1 MTLFGTNRKLRALFS
16 LMAVLVLFLA
26 LSAGVLAM
34 RQKELL
40 HDLERVHAV
49 KELELMGTLA
59 REALL
64 KRDYA
69 TVVQFL
75 HSWGLDNPDIAAIEA
90 VATNGYRLALYEK
103 EHSTNNTF
111 TASTDVMHGDRK
123 LMSIKMVKDLAG
135 VDRRLNG
142 LFLQGTAA
150 FLIFAVVMGS
160 VLWVTLRRTAI
171 IPMEEHVREIEKL
184 NRGLESRVEKRTA
197 DLVAANS
204 ALKFQ
209 MKERLKAEEK
219 LRRNKAELVRQNEKL
234 KRLDTVKDSLVR
246 DISHELKTPVANHLM
261 QLEMLGGILDGQ
273 EAIDS
278 VREIL
283 EVMEFGIRR
292 QQAIIGNILV
302 MSRLEEGGRRPVI
315 LPLRIDTL
323 IEDVLNEYRHVISA
337 YGINLQLELIPATI
351 ETDRELLRHVFSN
364 LVDNAVKY
372 RDHKEPWLQI
382 RMEAGEDV
390 ITVLVRDNGVG
401 FSDIELKKAFERFYQ
416 SSASTDGVGL
426 GLSIVRKILQKL
438 GGAVDIESEG
448 KQKGS
453 AFLVSLPV
461 QAAGDIKRT
470 TQLEGEQG

>member
-1 MTLFGTNRKLRALFS
+1 MTIFGTNRKLRALFS

-34 RQKELL
+34 RQKDLL
-40 HDLERVHAV
+40 HDLERAHAI

-59 REALL
+59 REALI

-90 VATNGYRLALYEK
+90 VATNGYRLALYERENK
-103 EHSTNNTF
+103 TVNTF
-111 TASTDVMHGDRK
+111 RAVTDVMHGDQK
-123 LMSIKMVKDLAG
+123 LMTISMVKDLAG
-135 VDRRLNG
+135 VDGRLNG

-150 FLIFAVVMGS
+150 FLLFTAVMGA
-160 VLWVTLRRTAI
+160 VLWITLRRTAI
-171 IPMEEHVREIEKL
+171 IPMEEHVKEIEKL

-219 LRRNKAELVRQNEKL
+219 LRRSKAELVQQNAKL
-234 KRLDTVKDSLVR
+234 KKLDSVKDSLVR

-261 QLEMLGGILDGQ
+261 QLEMLGGILDGK

-292 QQAIIGNILV
+292 QQAVIGNILV
-302 MSRLEEGGRRPVI
+302 MSRLEEGGRKPVVS
-315 LPLRIDTL
+315 PVRIDAL
-323 IEDVLNEYRHVISA
+323 VEDVLKEYRHAIAA
-337 YGINLQLELIPATI
+337 YGFKLQLELVPATI
-351 ETDRELLRHVFSN
+351 ESDGELLRHVFGN
-364 LVDNAVKY
+364 LVDNAIKY
-372 RDHKEPWLQI
+372 RDHKDPRLQVGI
-382 RMEAGEDV
+382 ENRGDA
-390 ITVLVRDNGVG
+390 IAVLLRDNGVG
-401 FSDIELKKAFERFYQ
+401 FSDTELERAFERFYQ

-426 GLSIVRKILQKL
+426 GLSIARTIVEKL
-438 GGAVDIESEG
+438 GGFISVESEG
-448 KQKGS
+448 KEKG
-453 AFLVSLPV
+453 ACFTVTLPAQASSHLK
-461 QAAGDIKRT
+461 QAARPEEKKG
-470 TQLEGEQG
+470 